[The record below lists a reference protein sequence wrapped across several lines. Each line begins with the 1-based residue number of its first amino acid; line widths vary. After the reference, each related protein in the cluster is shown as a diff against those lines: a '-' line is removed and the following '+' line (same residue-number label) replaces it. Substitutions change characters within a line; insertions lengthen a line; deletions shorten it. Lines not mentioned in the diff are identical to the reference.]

1 MSYELFKN
9 EVLELSREHGL
20 TDSRAIENL
29 TRGIDHAI
37 RHQIHSEAIEDL
49 HKLFKATGE
58 GQKFEFRSPVSM
70 CKVMTDL
77 STVDEWVEVT
87 SVRFYHYQPRKR
99 LVWVTVPDGQLKN
112 SQYRDNL
119 QPMKLGR
126 CVDLGMKKSRA
137 TLTS

>member
-1 MSYELFKN
+1 MSYERFKN
-9 EVLELSREHGL
+9 EVLELSGEHGL
-20 TDSRAIENL
+20 TDSRAIETV
-29 TRGIDHAI
+29 TRGINNAI
-37 RHQIHSEAIEDL
+37 RIQLRSEAIEDL
-49 HKLFKATGE
+49 HNLFKATGE

-70 CKVMTDL
+70 CKMMSDL

-87 SVRFYHYQPRKR
+87 YVRFYHYQPRKR
-99 LVWVTVPDGQLKN
+99 LVWVTIPDGQLKN

-119 QPMKLGR
+119 QPMRVDR